1 LDGRRLYL
9 CCPDRADLTRFLAAS
24 IRGGVDV
31 VQLREKSL
39 EARPLLARAR
49 LALEVCRDH
58 GVPFVLNDR
67 PDLALEL
74 GADGVHV
81 GQEDAPP
88 GLARRIMGPDALV
101 GLSTHDPAQLEAADR
116 EPVDYLSAGPVTP
129 TPTKPGRAGTG
140 LGYVSDVAARA
151 ARPFFVTGGV
161 TPETVGP
168 MVEAGGRRFV
178 VVRFLTE
185 SDDPEGRARTLR
197 HALEDALAAVGPQEE

>member
-1 LDGRRLYL
+1 
-9 CCPDRADLTRFLAAS
+9 LAAC

-49 LALEVCRDH
+49 VALEVCRDNE
-58 GVPFVLNDR
+58 VPFVLNDR

-74 GADGVHV
+74 GADGVHL

-88 GLARRIMGPDALV
+88 TLARRIMGPDALV
-101 GLSTHDPAQLEAADR
+101 GLSTHDPAQLKAAER
-116 EPVDYLSAGPVTP
+116 EPVNYLSAGPVSP

-140 LGYVSDVAARA
+140 LAYVSHVSARA

-161 TPETVGP
+161 TPETVGA

-185 SDDPEGRARTLR
+185 ANDPERRARALR
-197 HALEDALAAVGPQEE
+197 HAIDDALAAVEPRQV

>member
-1 LDGRRLYL
+1 M
-9 CCPDRADLTRFLAAS
+9 
-24 IRGGVDV
+24 RGGVDV

-39 EARPLLARAR
+39 EARSLVARAR

-58 GVPFVLNDR
+58 DVPFVLNDR

-88 GLARRIMGPDALV
+88 NLARRIMGPEALV
-101 GLSTHDPAQLEAADR
+101 GLSTHDPAQLEAGNG
-116 EPVDYLSAGPVTP
+116 EPVDYLSAGPVNP

-140 LGYVSDVAARA
+140 IGYVSYASAHA
-151 ARPFFVTGGV
+151 ARPVFVTGGV
-161 TPETVGP
+161 TPETVRA

-185 SDDPEGRARTLR
+185 TEDPEDRARALR
-197 HALEDALAAVGPQEE
+197 HALDDALAVVGAEGR

>member
-1 LDGRRLYL
+1 
-9 CCPDRADLTRFLAAS
+9 
-24 IRGGVDV
+24 
-31 VQLREKSL
+31 
-39 EARPLLARAR
+39 
-49 LALEVCRDH
+49 VCRDH
-58 GVPFVLNDR
+58 DVPFVLNDR

-88 GLARRIMGPDALV
+88 SLARRIMGPDALV
-101 GLSTHDPAQLEAADR
+101 GLSTHDPAQLEASDR

-140 LGYVSDVAARA
+140 LGYVSHVAARA
-151 ARPFFVTGGV
+151 GRPFFVTGGV
-161 TPETVGP
+161 TPEAVGP

-197 HALEDALAAVGPQEE
+197 HALEDALAAVGPREG